1 MMENHETETGRDDA
15 GRAENAADRT
25 EASAS
30 FEAKPEVD
38 AAALRSQFEEE
49 KARAQQYLA
58 NWQRAQADFSNYKK
72 RIEQERSEAVKFA
85 NAMLIVT
92 LLPVLDDFER
102 AMSSVPTSLAGFTW
116 FEGARLI
123 QRKLQA
129 ILQAQGVTEIP
140 TEGQAFDPTIHD
152 AVTHGPGE
160 EGKVIEE
167 LQKGYRLHNRVI
179 RPALV
184 RVGQGTPPTE

>member
-1 MMENHETETGRDDA
+1 MMDDHVTEDRRDV
-15 GRAENAADRT
+15 NRT
-25 EASAS
+25 EGSVDRQDAQAATEQASS
-30 FEAKPEVD
+30 VD
-38 AAALRSQFEEE
+38 ISTLTAELAEE

-92 LLPVLDDFER
+92 LLPALDDFER
-102 AMSSVPTSLAGFTW
+102 AMSSIPTSLAGFTW

>member
-1 MMENHETETGRDDA
+1 MMDDHVTENRQDVNQSEEPIENQDA
-15 GRAENAADRT
+15 Q
-25 EASAS
+25 
-30 FEAKPEVD
+30 
-38 AAALRSQFEEE
+38 AAAEPASLVDISTLTAELAEE

>member
-1 MMENHETETGRDDA
+1 MDDHVTEDRRDV
-15 GRAENAADRT
+15 NRT
-25 EASAS
+25 EGS
-30 FEAKPEVD
+30 VD
-38 AAALRSQFEEE
+38 RQDAQAATEQAPSVDISTLTAELAEE

-92 LLPVLDDFER
+92 LLPALDDFER
-102 AMSSVPTSLAGFTW
+102 AMSSIPTSLAGFTW

-184 RVGQGTPPTE
+184 RVGEGTTSTE

>member
-1 MMENHETETGRDDA
+1 MMDDHVTENKQETTPPEGQTDQQDA
-15 GRAENAADRT
+15 QATDEQ
-25 EASAS
+25 AS
-30 FEAKPEVD
+30 PPDV
-38 AAALRSQFEEE
+38 AALSAELAQE
-49 KARAQQYLA
+49 KARSQQLLA
-58 NWQRAQADFSNYKK
+58 NWQRAQADLINYKK
-72 RIEQERSEAVKFA
+72 RVEQERGDAAKFA

-102 AMSSVPTSLAGFTW
+102 AMASVPTSLAGFTW

-152 AVTHGPGE
+152 AVSYGPGE
-160 EGKVIEE
+160 EGKVVEE

-184 RVGQGTPPTE
+184 RVGQGTTATE

>member
-1 MMENHETETGRDDA
+1 MMDDHVTENRQDVNQSEEPIENQDA
-15 GRAENAADRT
+15 Q
-25 EASAS
+25 
-30 FEAKPEVD
+30 
-38 AAALRSQFEEE
+38 AAAEPASLADIAALTTELAEE

-92 LLPVLDDFER
+92 LLPALDDFER
-102 AMSSVPTSLAGFTW
+102 AMSSIPTSLAGFTW
-116 FEGARLI
+116 FEGSRLI

-140 TEGQAFDPTIHD
+140 TEGQAFDPTMHD
-152 AVTHGPGE
+152 AVAHGPGE
-160 EGKVIEE
+160 EGKVVEE

>member
-1 MMENHETETGRDDA
+1 MMDDHVTEDRRDV
-15 GRAENAADRT
+15 NRT
-25 EASAS
+25 EGSVDRQDAQAATEQASS
-30 FEAKPEVD
+30 VD
-38 AAALRSQFEEE
+38 ISTLTAELAEE

-92 LLPVLDDFER
+92 LLPALDDFER
-102 AMSSVPTSLAGFTW
+102 AMSSIPTSLAGFTW

-140 TEGQAFDPTIHD
+140 TEGQAFDPTMHD
-152 AVTHGPGE
+152 AVAHGPGE
-160 EGKVIEE
+160 EGKVVEE

>member
-1 MMENHETETGRDDA
+1 MMDDHVTENRQDVNETEGTA
-15 GRAENAADRT
+15 QEAEDQ
-25 EASAS
+25 ASVEQVAS
-30 FEAKPEVD
+30 PDV
-38 AAALRSQFEEE
+38 AALGVELAEE

-72 RIEQERSEAVKFA
+72 RVEQERTEAVKFA

-102 AMSSVPTSLAGFTW
+102 AMASVPTSLAGFTW

-152 AVTHGPGE
+152 AVAHGPGE
-160 EGKVIEE
+160 EGKVVEE

-184 RVGQGTPPTE
+184 RVGQGTTSTD